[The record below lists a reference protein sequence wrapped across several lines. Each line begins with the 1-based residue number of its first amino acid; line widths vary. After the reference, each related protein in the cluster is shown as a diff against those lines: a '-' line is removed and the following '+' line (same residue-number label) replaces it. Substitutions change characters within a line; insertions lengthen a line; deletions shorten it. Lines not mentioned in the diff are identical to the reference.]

1 MTTEEEKSEAERVKN
16 PLVMLLL
23 GMQKLCRERAGAL
36 AKEQSGSEEAARAGS
51 PWPDD
56 IQFIASLVD
65 AATKQYLELSLLSTP
80 TETFGQRRRY
90 YRVQNLNDSDTMPR
104 ADDRMEVEKEDA
116 NVVGSLC
123 VDGQH
128 RPVIDIDHPCQL
140 VPSSTPGHYHLYID
154 VPTSWP
160 VYERLLWALADAGV
174 VSVFYARAAAQRRQS
189 FVRVPWVKKETT
201 ERKAPGVEPADAWQE
216 RELEREARAMIER
229 TKRGVD
235 GAEWDRRR
243 LAVAF
248 RIEGELRED
257 VT

>member
-1 MTTEEEKSEAERVKN
+1 
-16 PLVMLLL
+16 
-23 GMQKLCRERAGAL
+23 
-36 AKEQSGSEEAARAGS
+36 
-51 PWPDD
+51 
-56 IQFIASLVD
+56 
-65 AATKQYLELSLLSTP
+65 
-80 TETFGQRRRY
+80 
-90 YRVQNLNDSDTMPR
+90 
-104 ADDRMEVEKEDA
+104 
-116 NVVGSLC
+116 
-123 VDGQH
+123 
-128 RPVIDIDHPCQL
+128 
-140 VPSSTPGHYHLYID
+140 
-154 VPTSWP
+154 